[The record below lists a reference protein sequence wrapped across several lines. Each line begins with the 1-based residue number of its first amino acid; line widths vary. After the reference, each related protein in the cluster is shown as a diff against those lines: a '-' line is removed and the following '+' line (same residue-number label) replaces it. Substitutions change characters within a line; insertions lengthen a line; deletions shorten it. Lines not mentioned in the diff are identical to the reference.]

1 MLWYVMCQLCD
12 TTECSSLGS
21 SVHGICQ
28 ARILEWVAISFSRG
42 SSWPRDRTRVSCVS
56 CIDTWILYLCATW
69 EARIATSFSAKFQEP
84 IETTMQRNPRKANHQ
99 VYNKNFHKDF
109 LSIITPEGKSGEKQD
124 VISIHISLYRQSLRN
139 VSVTFIYQW
148 CSANNQTLYYWLVKE
163 KNHLKTP

>member
-1 MLWYVMCQLCD
+1 M
-12 TTECSSLGS
+12 TPRTIAHEASLS
-21 SVHGICQ
+21 M
-28 ARILEWVAISFSRG
+28 EFSRQEYWSCHFLLWG
-42 SSWPRDRTRVSCVS
+42 NLPDPGIESASLVSPALADRFFTN
-56 CIDTWILYLCATW
+56 CATW

-163 KNHLKTP
+163 KNHLKTLSI